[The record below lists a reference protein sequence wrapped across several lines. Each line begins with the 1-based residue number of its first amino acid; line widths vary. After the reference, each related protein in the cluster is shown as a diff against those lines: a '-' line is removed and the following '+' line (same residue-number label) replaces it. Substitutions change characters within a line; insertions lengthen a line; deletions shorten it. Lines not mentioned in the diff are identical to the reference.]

1 MSIRPFVPAV
11 LRTLLATA
19 ALWSAASSAQAA
31 CPLTDEPCTLDLGN
45 ATVTFGHGWSS
56 VSADYQISG
65 QDGYGWADA
74 QFGSLQAT
82 QNGNLLGFSLSPYVT
97 SNVGNGGYNG
107 VHEVSAWIDLNDVSF
122 AAKPGYQLDSL
133 VFVVAGSFSQS
144 GSGNVT
150 FDMPGSLAIFPST
163 GAYVSTAVVSPFD
176 TSFHAGFT
184 TTASYFANDDGT
196 ASVTGQAEASITAL
210 RLTAH
215 VSAVPEPQ
223 TLALFGFGLLAVTAR
238 TARRRSS

>member
-1 MSIRPFVPAV
+1 MW
-11 LRTLLATA
+11 A
-19 ALWSAASSAQAA
+19 ALSSAQAA
-31 CPLTDEPCTLDLGN
+31 CPLTDDPCTLDLGN

-56 VSADYQISG
+56 VVADYQISG

-74 QFGSLQAT
+74 QFGAMQTSI
-82 QNGNLLGFSLSPYVT
+82 NGNLLGFSLTPNIT
-97 SNVGNGGYNG
+97 SNVGNGGFNG
-107 VHEVSAWIDLNDVSF
+107 VHEVSAWIDLNDVTF
-122 AAKPGYQLDSL
+122 AAKTGYQLDSL
-133 VFVVAGSFSQS
+133 VFVVAGSFSKA
-144 GSGNVT
+144 GSGNVS

-163 GAYVSTAVVSPFD
+163 GSFVSTAVVSPSD

-184 TTASYFANDDGT
+184 TTASYFANADGT

-223 TLALFGFGLLAVTAR
+223 SLALFGLGLMAVAAR
-238 TARRRSS
+238 TARRRST